1 MTALALVIIPIVA
14 LWAALTLT
22 MLVMDGQAR
31 RRDREQLEVRAWREK
46 VDAMRRMH
54 DEDGAA

>member
-1 MTALALVIIPIVA
+1 MTTLLLILVPIA
-14 LWAALTLT
+14 TIWAVLTGT
-22 MLVMDGQAR
+22 IMVIDSRER
-31 RRDREQLEVRAWREK
+31 RRDRELLEVRAWQEK

>member
-1 MTALALVIIPIVA
+1 MTALLLVLVPIVA

-22 MLVMDGQAR
+22 MLVMDGNAR
-31 RRDREQLEVRAWREK
+31 RRDREHLEVRAWREK

>member
-1 MTALALVIIPIVA
+1 VTALALVIIPIVA

>member
-1 MTALALVIIPIVA
+1 MTALALVVIPIVA

-22 MLVMDGQAR
+22 MLVMDGNAR
-31 RRDREQLEVRAWREK
+31 RRDRELLEVRAWQEK